1 MNNCKTSLRKRT
13 ISEAWKKEKEGRRSM
28 RERQIAREKGKRVRS
43 AYSCSRLCVMLF
55 VARLGEL
62 FNSVCWKSIWFFI
75 ALTPTYPHTRL
86 LCLHPFPQLGR
97 EFKIC
102 SRSPQ
107 SFLGSV
113 CTIHWNL
120 CAGVFSNLF
129 PLEGTPLRCIK
140 EINWQCLCGDR
151 VLICLCLPPLI
162 TIFISGCWIIRRKRS
177 VALIKSL
184 LMKLKRKCNTV
195 LHQTHFHIPL
205 LSSWQHDHL
214 LIRLPHSRDVNQYNL
229 IFN

>member
-1 MNNCKTSLRKRT
+1 MKH
-13 ISEAWKKEKEGRRSM
+13 EKGRRREEDPWERC
-28 RERQIAREKGKRVRS
+28 REREKMKREWKMLIAALGSVSCCSELSS
-43 AYSCSRLCVMLF
+43 ALRLK
-55 VARLGEL
+55 EL
-62 FNSVCWKSIWFFI
+62 FNWVCWRSIWFFI
-75 ALTPTYPHTRL
+75 ALTLTHPHTAKL
-86 LCLHPFPQLGR
+86 LCLHPFPQFRR

-107 SFLGSV
+107 SFLSSV
-113 CTIHWNL
+113 CTIDWNL

-162 TIFISGCWIIRRKRS
+162 TIFISGCWIIRRKKS

-184 LMKLKRKCNTV
+184 HVKLKRKCNTV
-195 LHQTHFHIPL
+195 LYETHCHFPL
-205 LSSWQHDHL
+205 LSSWQHGHL
-214 LIRLPHSRDVNQYNL
+214 LIHLPNRRDVNQYDL
-229 IFN
+229 IFI

>member
-13 ISEAWKKEKEGRRSM
+13 ISEAWKREKEGRRSM
-28 RERQIAREKGKRVRS
+28 RAAQRVREKKKQEWKMLIAALGSVSCCSELNS
-43 AYSCSRLCVMLF
+43 ALRL
-55 VARLGEL
+55 REL
-62 FNSVCWKSIWFFI
+62 FNWVCWRSIWFFI
-75 ALTPTYPHTRL
+75 ALTLTHPHTTKL

-102 SRSPQ
+102 SSFPQ
-107 SFLGSV
+107 SFLSSG
-113 CTIHWNL
+113 CTIDWNL

-162 TIFISGCWIIRRKRS
+162 TIFISGCWIIRRKKS

-184 LMKLKRKCNTV
+184 LMKLKRKRNTV
-195 LHQTHFHIPL
+195 LHGDTRPHPIIVFMTTWPPSNPSAQTACQ
-205 LSSWQHDHL
+205 S
-214 LIRLPHSRDVNQYNL
+214 V
-229 IFN
+229 

>member
-1 MNNCKTSLRKRT
+1 MKHER
-13 ISEAWKKEKEGRRSM
+13 GRR
-28 RERQIAREKGKRVRS
+28 REEDPESESENEKTVRS

-55 VARLGEL
+55 GAQLWGSESSLTEYVGI
-62 FNSVCWKSIWFFI
+62 FVFFFI
-75 ALTPTYPHTRL
+75 ALRLTYPHTIRL

-97 EFKIC
+97 ECKIC
-102 SRSPQ
+102 SSLPQ

-113 CTIHWNL
+113 CTIDWNL

-195 LHQTHFHIPL
+195 LHETHFHIPL
-205 LSSWQHDHL
+205 L
-214 LIRLPHSRDVNQYNL
+214 
-229 IFN
+229 F